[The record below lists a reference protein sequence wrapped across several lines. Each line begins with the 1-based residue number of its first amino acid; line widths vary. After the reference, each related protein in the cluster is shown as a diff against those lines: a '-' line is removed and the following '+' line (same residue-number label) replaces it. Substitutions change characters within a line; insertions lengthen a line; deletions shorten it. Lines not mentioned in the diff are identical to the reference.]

1 MQDIIVRQIAK
12 VKRDPYV
19 RKCFMPFMNS
29 IRRVRQK
36 KYVKS
41 EYSEEIA
48 KLKDKYLNEEC
59 YVVGNGPSLTICDLE
74 MLQDKYCFAANFI
87 CTLFD
92 RTKWRPTF
100 YVSIDKDTYKL
111 LGDRLQDIEAQKL
124 FYDISAKKY
133 IKKRKNENIYYMYL
147 NTNFVDIP
155 GENLHPYI
163 SEDISQGISDGK
175 TVTFIAI
182 QLAIYMG
189 FKRIYLLGVD
199 HNYARKVDNNGK
211 VTFDPNQKNYAEG
224 IKDSGL
230 GIQYID
236 ATTEAYR
243 QAKRY
248 CETSDVKIYNATRGG
263 CLEVFP
269 RVQLEDTL

>member
-1 MQDIIVRQIAK
+1 MQKIIVQYIAK
-12 VKRDPYV
+12 IKRNSYI
-19 RKCFMPFMNS
+19 RKCFMPFMNK
-29 IRRVRQK
+29 IREGKHK

-41 EYSEEIA
+41 IYSEKIA
-48 KLKDKYLNEEC
+48 ELKNKYLNEEC
-59 YVVGNGPSLTICDLE
+59 YIVGNGPSLAISDLE
-74 MLQDKYCFAANFI
+74 LLQDKYCFAANFI
-87 CTLFD
+87 YSLFD
-92 RTKWRPTF
+92 RTTWRPEF
-100 YVSIDKDTYKL
+100 YVSIDKETYKL
-111 LGDRLQDIEAQKL
+111 IGDGLQDIEAKKL

-133 IKKRKNENIYYMYL
+133 IKKHKNENIYYMYL

-163 SEDISQGISDGK
+163 SEDIAQGISDGK

-189 FKRIYLLGVD
+189 FKKIYLLGVD
-199 HNYARKVDNNGK
+199 HNYAKKIDRNGK
-211 VTFDPNQKNYAEG
+211 ITFDPNQKNYAEG

-243 QAKRY
+243 QAQKY
-248 CETSDVKIYNATRGG
+248 CETHDVKIYNATRGG